1 MITVRPTSRWSAIL
15 LLLSL
20 VAATPLLAGC
30 LERSTTVGDRFSGTV
45 VVATSPDNPRGAPQL
60 DVPESMAS
68 RVTLTDYSTVP
79 ESESAAPDGEGSA
92 DEGSADEGSADEG
105 AEDEIPYVG
114 TRAVFTDLTS
124 GQFGQLG
131 DIVAAAYG
139 DSAMSMD
146 LTAKRSD
153 DVVRFRGNAD
163 LSDLT
168 AGRDLVDL
176 TVVFGGPVTATNG
189 EQIGERTVHWT
200 PEAGKPAD
208 FSADATYP
216 DPATAAVS
224 SWSWFIALLCLVVVG
239 LVVRLAFANRDR
251 SPRPGR
257 PRRTPRRD
265 RERRPSSASSSTEAR
280 PTEAPPT
287 ATDAST
293 GSGPRS

>member
-1 MITVRPTSRWSAIL
+1 MITVRSTSRWSAIL

-20 VAATPLLAGC
+20 VAVTPLLGGC

-45 VVATSPDNPRGAPQL
+45 IVATAPDNPRGTPQL

-68 RVTLTDYSTVP
+68 RITLTDYSTVP
-79 ESESAAPDGEGSA
+79 ESESATPDEDSAGGSSA
-92 DEGSADEGSADEG
+92 DGGDPAAEGTDEQ
-105 AEDEIPYVG
+105 IPYVG

-131 DIVAAAYG
+131 DIVAAAFG

-168 AGRDLVDL
+168 AGRDLVEL

-189 EQIGERTVHWT
+189 EQIGERTVHWS
-200 PEAGKPAD
+200 PESGKPAD

-224 SWSWFIALLCLVVVG
+224 SWSWFVALLCLVVVA

-257 PRRTPRRD
+257 PRRNRKTGGGSTAPTPTSQSTSD
-265 RERRPSSASSSTEAR
+265 ADSSA
-280 PTEAPPT
+280 
-287 ATDAST
+287 
-293 GSGPRS
+293 GSGTRR

>member
-60 DVPESMAS
+60 DIPESMAS

-79 ESESAAPDGEGSA
+79 ESESATPDGEGSA
-92 DEGSADEGSADEG
+92 DEGSA
-105 AEDEIPYVG
+105 DEIPYVG

-208 FSADATYP
+208 FSADAIYP

-224 SWSWFIALLCLVVVG
+224 SWSWFIALICLVVVG

-251 SPRPGR
+251 GPRPGR

-265 RERRPSSASSSTEAR
+265 RERRSSSASSSTEAQ
-280 PTEAPPT
+280 PTEARPT
-287 ATDAST
+287 TTDAST